1 MPATA
6 PLDRP
11 QTSDDL
17 DDVLDRAEAY
27 FGHLP
32 DLVRVLASNPAMCRT
47 ITDFLIQSLGPGR
60 LDWGFKELIILK
72 TLRAT
77 GSHYSY
83 GAHERIAAELGVSTD
98 KIGDV
103 ANSIWQTSDHFTDS
117 ERAIFALVEQIDED
131 ANAVSDDLWD
141 ELRAHWDNGQ
151 LLEANAVITTFLMIG
166 RVGDALG
173 VSDPVLFERPL
184 QDVIAEAE
192 A

>member
-11 QTSDDL
+11 QTADEL

-32 DLVRVLASNPAMCRT
+32 NLVRVLASNPAMCRT
-47 ITDFLIQSLGPGR
+47 ITDFLVQSLGPGR
-60 LDWGFKELIILK
+60 LDWGFKELVILK

-83 GAHERIAAELGVSTD
+83 GAHERIAAELGVPTD

-103 ANSIWQTSDHFTDS
+103 ANSLWKTSDHFSDG

-131 ANAVSDDLWD
+131 ANDVSDDLWD

-166 RVGDALG
+166 RVGDSLG
-173 VSDPVLFERPL
+173 VSDPTLFERPL

>member
-32 DLVRVLASNPAMCRT
+32 NLVRVLASNPAMCRT
-47 ITDFLIQSLGPGR
+47 VTDFLIQSLGPGR
-60 LDWGFKELIILK
+60 LDWGFKELVILK

-103 ANSIWQTSDHFTDS
+103 ANSIWQTSDHFPDG
-117 ERAIFALVEQIDED
+117 ERAVFALVEQIDED
-131 ANAVSDDLWD
+131 ANDVSDELWD
-141 ELRAHWDNGQ
+141 ELRAHWDDGQ

-173 VSDPVLFERPL
+173 VSDPVLFDRPL
-184 QDVIAEAE
+184 QEVIAEAE

>member
-6 PLDRP
+6 TLDRP

-32 DLVRVLASNPAMCRT
+32 NLVRVLASNPAMCRT

-103 ANSIWQTSDHFTDS
+103 ANSIWQTSDHFTDG
-117 ERAIFALVEQIDED
+117 ERAIFVLVEQIDED

-141 ELRAHWDNGQ
+141 ELRTHWDNGQ

-173 VSDPVLFERPL
+173 VSDPVLFERP
-184 QDVIAEAE
+184 VEEVVAEAG

>member
-11 QTSDDL
+11 QTADEL
-17 DDVLDRAEAY
+17 DEVLDRAEAY

-32 DLVRVLASNPAMCRT
+32 NLVRTLASNPAMCRT
-47 ITDFLIQSLGPGR
+47 VTDFLIQSLGPGR

-83 GAHERIAAELGVSTD
+83 GAHERIAADLSVPED

-103 ANSIWQTSDHFTDS
+103 ANSIWHTSNYFTDG

-131 ANAVSDDLWD
+131 ANDVSDELWS
-141 ELRAHWDNGQ
+141 ELRADWDHGQ
-151 LLEANAVITTFLMIG
+151 LLESNAVITTFLMIG
-166 RVGDALG
+166 RVADALG
-173 VSDPVLFERPL
+173 VSDPVLFERP
-184 QDVIAEAE
+184 VEEVVAEA
-192 A
+192 

>member
-6 PLDRP
+6 PLDRT
-11 QTSDDL
+11 QTADEL

-32 DLVRVLASNPAMCRT
+32 NLVRTLASNPAMCRT
-47 ITDFLIQSLGPGR
+47 VTDFLIQSLGPGR
-60 LDWGFKELIILK
+60 LDWGFKELVILK
-72 TLRAT
+72 TLRAS

-83 GAHERIAAELGVSTD
+83 GAHERLAAELGVPEA

-103 ANSIWQTSDHFTDS
+103 AHSLWQTSEHFTDG
-117 ERAIFALVEQIDED
+117 ERTVFALVEQTDED
-131 ANAVSDDLWD
+131 ANAVPDALWE
-141 ELRAHWDNGQ
+141 ELRTHWDNGQ

-173 VSDPVLFERPL
+173 IAEPTLFKRPVA
-184 QDVIAEAE
+184 DVIADAE

>member
-6 PLDRP
+6 TLDRP

-32 DLVRVLASNPAMCRT
+32 NLVRVLASNPAMCRT

-60 LDWGFKELIILK
+60 LDWGFKELVILK

-103 ANSIWQTSDHFTDS
+103 ANSIWQTSDHFTDG
-117 ERAIFALVEQIDED
+117 ERAIFVLVEQIDED

-141 ELRAHWDNGQ
+141 ELRTHWDNGQ

-173 VSDPVLFERPL
+173 VSDPVLFERP
-184 QDVIAEAE
+184 VEEVVAEAG